1 MDGFLHV
8 FTTRNGAFLPRE
20 LAELA
25 ELAESAIGMYQY
37 QFHNV
42 LYQQALNIQYTNIYI
57 YTYIYC
63 VHTDSHDHV
72 TLVGGLKVIGSC
84 GVSEYAKLDQS
95 KAQSNGL

>member
-1 MDGFLHV
+1 MGLSFQGSWLSWLSWLSL
-8 FTTRNGAFLPRE
+8 RLE
-20 LAELA
+20 C
-25 ELAESAIGMYQY
+25 I
-37 QFHNV
+37 
-42 LYQQALNIQYTNIYI
+42 NINSIMCFINRHLIYSIQIYIYI

-95 KAQSNGL
+95 KA